1 MNCGTKGKPSTPH
14 NSSHSDNMEKKGK
27 RHIGILGS
35 TGSIGTQAL
44 DVIRRHQ
51 DLFEVDFLS
60 ANNNSGLLIR
70 QAQEFK
76 PGSVVICNP
85 DKYEEVN
92 AALEP
97 HYIKVFTGLE
107 SVCRLVAAEETDMIL
122 TAMVGFNGLKPT
134 ISAIEAGKAVALA
147 NKETLVAAGSLVMSL
162 ARQYEAPVIPVDSE
176 HSAIF
181 QCLQGERAEVEKL
194 ILTGSG
200 GPFRTST
207 LEQMREATRETALNH
222 PRWKMGPKVTIDSA
236 SLMNKGL
243 ELIEAR
249 WLFDRKPEE
258 IEIVIHP
265 QSVIHSMVQFTDGCV
280 MAQMG
285 VPDMR
290 LPIQYA
296 LSYPYRIDLNCDR
309 LDLAKLG
316 SLTFEKPDQGRF
328 PCLRLAYE
336 SLEAGGNATCIM
348 NGANEVAV
356 AAFLAGEIRFTD
368 IPTIIEKTLENCR
381 HIENPSIDEI
391 FLTDSEAKA
400 TAMEIK
406 HKLKW

>member
-1 MNCGTKGKPSTPH
+1 MSCGTRVKPSTR
-14 NSSHSDNMEKKGK
+14 NNTSHSDDMGKERK

-44 DVIRRHQ
+44 DVISRHP
-51 DLFEVDFLS
+51 DLFEIDLLT
-60 ANNNSGLLIR
+60 ANNNSRLLIQ
-70 QAQEFK
+70 QALEFQ
-76 PGSVVICNP
+76 PSSVVICNP
-85 DKYEEVN
+85 EKYEEVN

-97 HYIKVFTGLE
+97 HYIKVFTGID

-122 TAMVGFNGLKPT
+122 TAMVGFDGLKPT
-134 ISAIEAGKAVALA
+134 ISAIKAGKAIALA
-147 NKETLVAAGSLVMSL
+147 NKETLVAAGGIIMSM
-162 ARQYEAPVIPVDSE
+162 ARQYNAPVIPVDSE

-207 LEQMREATRETALNH
+207 YEQMKVASRETALNH

-249 WLFDRKPEE
+249 WLFDKSPKE

-265 QSVIHSMVQFTDGCV
+265 QSIIHSMVQFSDGCV

-285 VPDMR
+285 IPDMR

-296 LSYPYRIDLNCDR
+296 LSYPYRIGLNCER
-309 LDLAKLG
+309 LDLTAIG
-316 SLTFEKPDQGRF
+316 ALTFEKPDMERF
-328 PCLRLAYE
+328 PCLRIAYE
-336 SLEAGGNATCIM
+336 CLEAGGNATCIM
-348 NGANEVAV
+348 NGANEIAV

-368 IPTIIEKTLENCR
+368 IPVLIEKTLEKSR
-381 HIENPSIDEI
+381 HIEKPSIDEI
-391 FLTDSEAKA
+391 FRTDIEAKA

-406 HKLKW
+406 EKIK